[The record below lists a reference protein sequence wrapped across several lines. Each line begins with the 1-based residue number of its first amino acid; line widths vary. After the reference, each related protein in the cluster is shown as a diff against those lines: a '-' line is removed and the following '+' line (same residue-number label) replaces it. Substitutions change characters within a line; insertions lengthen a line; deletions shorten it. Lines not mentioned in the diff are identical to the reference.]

1 MVTKFTKI
9 IQKYSKNGVFY
20 YILFLLFL
28 LLLCMRWYNMWRLDE
43 IMTFKILFY
52 KCILYPCQS

>member
-20 YILFLLFL
+20 YILFSFVFIAL
-28 LLLCMRWYNMWRLDE
+28 MYEMVQYVE
-43 IMTFKILFY
+43 TG
-52 KCILYPCQS
+52 